1 MTSRKAK
8 AREERTPPPG
18 PRKSERKADAHMKEE
33 HSREQDQEEIFRTV
47 QEEMRLDPPSPINLG
62 AGKEEEEK

>member
-1 MTSRKAK
+1 
-8 AREERTPPPG
+8 
-18 PRKSERKADAHMKEE
+18 MKEE

-62 AGKEEEEK
+62 AGKDEEEK